1 MKSSIFN
8 FAFIFGLIIAAVG
21 ICILLSQFI
30 RHRICTEQTQGII
43 VAGDFLNREA
53 ALMLTF
59 TVNGEDYRQP
69 FGGSTDF
76 KPGDIVTVVYNP
88 SKINRYNCY
97 ILEDKSSLRTI
108 GIICVFGGIVFMLI
122 GFGVYKGW
130 FIETKHFPFSL
141 N

>member
-1 MKSSIFN
+1 MKSSILN
-8 FAFIFGLIIAAVG
+8 FWFIFGFIITAVG

-69 FGGSTDF
+69 FGGSDSF
-76 KPGDIVTVVYNP
+76 KPGDVVTVVYNP

-97 ILEDKSSLRTI
+97 VLEDKSNLRTM
-108 GIICVFGGIVFMLI
+108 GIICISAGIFLMLA
-122 GFGVYKGW
+122 GYGVYKGW
-130 FIETKHFPFSL
+130 FIETKHF
-141 N
+141 